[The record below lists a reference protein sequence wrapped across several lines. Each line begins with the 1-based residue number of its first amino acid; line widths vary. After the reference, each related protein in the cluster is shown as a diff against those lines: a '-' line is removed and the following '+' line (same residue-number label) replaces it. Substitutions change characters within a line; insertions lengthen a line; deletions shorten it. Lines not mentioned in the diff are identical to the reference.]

1 MHVLPTHSRAIR
13 RPLPALALLSSLL
26 LAACGGGGSDS
37 NGGSI
42 PDGTASATPG
52 TSSSPSTPIT
62 PPVAPA
68 DSGLS
73 SAQQCE
79 LADFQAEL
87 LRLVNER
94 RARGAVC
101 GSESLPAAPALGWK
115 ASLAQGAARHSQDM
129 VDRSFFSHT
138 GSDGSNAGQRISAA
152 GYSWSRW
159 GENIAYGYT
168 GSAAVVEGWMKSEG
182 HCRNI
187 MNPAFTEMGLACVR
201 QSQSNGASTVRWAW
215 TQVLA
220 APRRGLRRPRP
231 PARSSGRGRRPW
243 PGRAHGRRAGRPR
256 GRCRRAGRA

>member
-1 MHVLPTHSRAIR
+1 MHAP
-13 RPLPALALLSSLL
+13 RPSTCSARLLPALALLTSLL
-26 LAACGGGGSDS
+26 LAACGGGGGDS
-37 NGGSI
+37 SS
-42 PDGTASATPG
+42 PDATANATPG
-52 TSSSPSTPIT
+52 ASTSPSTPT
-62 PPVAPA
+62 PPMVAPA

-79 LADFQAEL
+79 LSDFQAEL

-101 GSESLPAAPALGWK
+101 GTESLPAAPALSWK

-129 VDRSFFSHT
+129 VDKSFFSHT

-168 GSAAVVEGWMKSEG
+168 SSAAVVEGWMKSEG
-182 HCRNI
+182 HCRNL
-187 MNPAFTEMGLACVR
+187 MNAAFTEMGLACVR
-201 QSQSNGASTVRWAW
+201 QSQSNSASSIRGAW

-220 APRRGLRRPRP
+220 TPR
-231 PARSSGRGRRPW
+231 
-243 PGRAHGRRAGRPR
+243 
-256 GRCRRAGRA
+256 

>member
-1 MHVLPTHSRAIR
+1 MQVL
-13 RPLPALALLSSLL
+13 RPSTSSARLLPALALLSSLL
-26 LAACGGGGSDS
+26 LAACGGGGGSDS
-37 NGGSI
+37 SSN
-42 PDGTASATPG
+42 PDSTASATPG
-52 TSSSPSTPIT
+52 TATTPSTPSTPT
-62 PPVAPA
+62 PPTVAPA

-79 LADFQAEL
+79 LSDFQAEL

-101 GSESLPAAPALGWK
+101 GTESLPAAPALSWK

-129 VDRSFFSHT
+129 VDKSFFSHT

-168 GSAAVVEGWMKSEG
+168 SSAAVVDGWMKSEG

-187 MNPAFTEMGLACVR
+187 MNAAFTEMGLACVR
-201 QSQSNGASTVRWAW
+201 QSQSNSASSIRWAW

-220 APRRGLRRPRP
+220 TPR
-231 PARSSGRGRRPW
+231 
-243 PGRAHGRRAGRPR
+243 
-256 GRCRRAGRA
+256 

>member
-1 MHVLPTHSRAIR
+1 MHLL
-13 RPLPALALLSSLL
+13 RPASTALVPPRLGAAARLGSLLLLLS
-26 LAACGGGGSDS
+26 LAACGGGG
-37 NGGSI
+37 GGEEEKSSAAA
-42 PDGTASATPG
+42 PATPAG
-52 TSSSPSTPIT
+52 PAAPATPVAPTAPTPSTPPT
-62 PPVAPA
+62 SPVPGPAA

-101 GSESLPAAPALGWK
+101 GTQSLPAAPALSWK

-129 VDRSFFSHT
+129 VDKSFFSHT
-138 GSDGSNAGQRISAA
+138 GSDGSSAGQRISAA

-168 GSAAVVEGWMKSEG
+168 SSAAVVEGWMKSEG

-187 MNPAFTEMGLACVR
+187 MNAAFTEMGLACVR
-201 QSQSNGASTVRWAW
+201 QSQSNSASSVRWAW

-220 APRRGLRRPRP
+220 TPR
-231 PARSSGRGRRPW
+231 
-243 PGRAHGRRAGRPR
+243 
-256 GRCRRAGRA
+256 

>member
-1 MHVLPTHSRAIR
+1 MHAPRPSAPLA

-26 LAACGGGGSDS
+26 LAACGGGGGDS
-37 NGGSI
+37 GGN
-42 PDGTASATPG
+42 PDSTASATPG
-52 TSSSPSTPIT
+52 TSSSPSTPST
-62 PPVAPA
+62 PSTPTVAPA

-79 LADFQAEL
+79 LSDFQAEL

-101 GSESLPAAPALGWK
+101 GTESLPAAPALGWK

-129 VDRSFFSHT
+129 VDKNFFSHT

-168 GSAAVVEGWMKSEG
+168 SSAAVVEGWMKSEG

-187 MNPAFTEMGLACVR
+187 MNAAFTEMGLACVR
-201 QSQSNGASTVRWAW
+201 QSQSNGASSIRWAW

-220 APRRGLRRPRP
+220 TPR
-231 PARSSGRGRRPW
+231 
-243 PGRAHGRRAGRPR
+243 
-256 GRCRRAGRA
+256 

>member
-1 MHVLPTHSRAIR
+1 MQVL
-13 RPLPALALLSSLL
+13 RPAPSSARLLPALALLSSLL
-26 LAACGGGGSDS
+26 LAACGGGGGDS
-37 NGGSI
+37 SSN
-42 PDGTASATPG
+42 PDSTASATPG
-52 TSSSPSTPIT
+52 TATTPSTPSTPT
-62 PPVAPA
+62 PPTVAPA

-79 LADFQAEL
+79 LSDFQAEL

-101 GSESLPAAPALGWK
+101 GTESLPAAPALSWK

-129 VDRSFFSHT
+129 VDKNFFSHT

-168 GSAAVVEGWMKSEG
+168 SSAAVVEGWMKSEG

-187 MNPAFTEMGLACVR
+187 MNAAFTEMGLACVR
-201 QSQSNGASTVRWAW
+201 QSQSNSASSIRWAW

-220 APRRGLRRPRP
+220 TPR
-231 PARSSGRGRRPW
+231 
-243 PGRAHGRRAGRPR
+243 
-256 GRCRRAGRA
+256 

>member
-1 MHVLPTHSRAIR
+1 MQVL
-13 RPLPALALLSSLL
+13 RPAPSSARLLPALTLLSSLL
-26 LAACGGGGSDS
+26 LAACGGGGSSDS
-37 NGGSI
+37 SNN
-42 PDGTASATPG
+42 PDSTASATPG
-52 TSSSPSTPIT
+52 TATPPPSTPTTPTPSTPT
-62 PPVAPA
+62 PPAVAPA

-79 LADFQAEL
+79 LSDFQAEL

-101 GSESLPAAPALGWK
+101 GTESLPAAPALSWK

-129 VDRSFFSHT
+129 VDKNFFSHT

-168 GSAAVVEGWMKSEG
+168 SSAAVVDGWMKSEG

-187 MNPAFTEMGLACVR
+187 MNAAFTEMGLACVR
-201 QSQSNGASTVRWAW
+201 QSQSNSASSIRWAW

-220 APRRGLRRPRP
+220 TPR
-231 PARSSGRGRRPW
+231 
-243 PGRAHGRRAGRPR
+243 
-256 GRCRRAGRA
+256 

>member
-1 MHVLPTHSRAIR
+1 MHLL
-13 RPLPALALLSSLL
+13 RPAFASLVPARLGSLLLLLS
-26 LAACGGGGSDS
+26 LAACGGGG
-37 NGGSI
+37 GGGDEEKSS
-42 PDGTASATPG
+42 TAAPATPAG
-52 TSSSPSTPIT
+52 PAAPATPAAPTAPTPSTPPIS
-62 PPVAPA
+62 PVPGPAA

-101 GSESLPAAPALGWK
+101 GTQSLPAAPALGWK

-129 VDRSFFSHT
+129 VDKSFFSHT
-138 GSDGSNAGQRISAA
+138 GSDGSSAGQRISAA

-168 GSAAVVEGWMKSEG
+168 SSAAVVEGWMKSEG

-187 MNPAFTEMGLACVR
+187 MNAAFTEMGLACVR
-201 QSQSNGASTVRWAW
+201 QSQSNSASSVRWAW

-220 APRRGLRRPRP
+220 TPR
-231 PARSSGRGRRPW
+231 
-243 PGRAHGRRAGRPR
+243 
-256 GRCRRAGRA
+256 

>member
-1 MHVLPTHSRAIR
+1 MQVL
-13 RPLPALALLSSLL
+13 RPAPSSTRLLPALALLSSLL
-26 LAACGGGGSDS
+26 LAACGGGGGSDS
-37 NGGSI
+37 SSN

-52 TSSSPSTPIT
+52 TATTPTTPSTPSTPT
-62 PPVAPA
+62 PPTAAPA

-79 LADFQAEL
+79 LSDFPAEL

-101 GSESLPAAPALGWK
+101 GTESLPAAPALSWK

-129 VDRSFFSHT
+129 VDKSFFSHT

-168 GSAAVVEGWMKSEG
+168 SSAAVVDGWMKSEG
-182 HCRNI
+182 HCRNL
-187 MNPAFTEMGLACVR
+187 MNAAFTEMGLACVR
-201 QSQSNGASTVRWAW
+201 QSQSNSASSIRWAW

-220 APRRGLRRPRP
+220 TPR
-231 PARSSGRGRRPW
+231 
-243 PGRAHGRRAGRPR
+243 
-256 GRCRRAGRA
+256 

>member
-1 MHVLPTHSRAIR
+1 MQVL
-13 RPLPALALLSSLL
+13 RPAPSSARLLPALALLSSLL
-26 LAACGGGGSDS
+26 LAACGGGGGSDS
-37 NGGSI
+37 SSN

-52 TSSSPSTPIT
+52 TATPPSTPTTPSTPT
-62 PPVAPA
+62 PPTAAPA

-79 LADFQAEL
+79 LSDFQAEL

-101 GSESLPAAPALGWK
+101 GTESLPAAPALSWK

-129 VDRSFFSHT
+129 VDKNFFSHT

-168 GSAAVVEGWMKSEG
+168 SSATVVDGWMKSEG

-187 MNPAFTEMGLACVR
+187 MNAAFTEMGLACVR
-201 QSQSNGASTVRWAW
+201 QSQSNSASSIRWAW

-220 APRRGLRRPRP
+220 TPR
-231 PARSSGRGRRPW
+231 
-243 PGRAHGRRAGRPR
+243 
-256 GRCRRAGRA
+256 

>member
-1 MHVLPTHSRAIR
+1 MQAP
-13 RPLPALALLSSLL
+13 RPSASSARLLPALALLSSLL
-26 LAACGGGGSDS
+26 LAACGGGGGSDS
-37 NGGSI
+37 SNN
-42 PDGTASATPG
+42 PDSTASATPG
-52 TSSSPSTPIT
+52 TATTPSSPTTPSTPT
-62 PPVAPA
+62 PPTVAPA

-79 LADFQAEL
+79 LSDFQAEL

-101 GSESLPAAPALGWK
+101 GTESLPAAPALSWK

-129 VDRSFFSHT
+129 VDKNFFSHT

-168 GSAAVVEGWMKSEG
+168 SSAAVVDGWMKSEG
-182 HCRNI
+182 HCRNL
-187 MNPAFTEMGLACVR
+187 MNAAFTEIGLACVR
-201 QSQSNGASTVRWAW
+201 QSQSNSASSIRWAW

-220 APRRGLRRPRP
+220 TPR
-231 PARSSGRGRRPW
+231 
-243 PGRAHGRRAGRPR
+243 
-256 GRCRRAGRA
+256 